1 VKHPILFRLCSL
13 LLASFCLIGLF
24 SASAPQAEASIADEL
39 AAGKN
44 KLAQLEKEQKAL
56 ADKYAALQKTIKDT
70 TSKSKNALKVKE
82 ALDQTVATLESQ
94 IENAENLLAGYAT
107 QILAVE
113 QKISALNTDIDEQ
126 YELFKQRVAIAYEN
140 GEASYLEILFG
151 SESLSDLLVK
161 YDLIRDIAAYDRQI
175 IDQYRQTK
183 TSAEELRG
191 ELTQMKASQENT
203 LADLEDQKADVIKQ
217 RKKQESY
224 IKELESDLE
233 AAIEAEAQ
241 SDAEMERIQKEIA
254 KQIAEN
260 TRLEQ
265 SQYVGGEFLWPCPGR
280 RRVTCVFGPRIH
292 PVTKKKSNHTGVD
305 IGADTGD
312 DVVASN
318 DGTVITAGCNYAY
331 GNYVVIDHGGGVST
345 LYAHASKLKVKKGQ
359 KVKRGQVIMLVGSTG
374 YSTGPHLHYEIILKD
389 GVIDPLTKFDSSQYY
404 IDD

>member
-1 VKHPILFRLCSL
+1 MKHRILFRACSL
-13 LLASFCLIGLF
+13 LLAVFCLTGLF
-24 SASAPQAEASIADEL
+24 STSAPQAEASIADEL
-39 AAGKN
+39 EAGKN

-70 TSKSKNALKVKE
+70 TSKSQNALKVEE

-94 IENAENLLAGYAT
+94 IENAENLLAGYAS
-107 QILAVE
+107 QIVAVE
-113 QKISALNTDIDEQ
+113 QEISSLDNDINEQ

-161 YDLIRDIAAYDRQI
+161 YDLIRDIASYDRQVM
-175 IDQYRQTK
+175 DQYRNAKNT
-183 TSAEELRG
+183 AEELRAD
-191 ELTQMKASQENT
+191 LTNMKAAQENT
-203 LADLEDQKADVIKQ
+203 LADLETQKKDVVKQ
-217 RKKQESY
+217 RAKQESY
-224 IKELESDLE
+224 IKELENDLE

-241 SDAEMERIQKEIA
+241 ADAEMERVQKEIT

-260 TRLEQ
+260 NRLEQ

-280 RRVTCVFGPRIH
+280 RRITCVFGPRIH

-305 IGADTGD
+305 IGANTGD

-318 DGTVITAGCNYAY
+318 AGTVITAGWNYAY

-345 LYAHASKLKVKKGQ
+345 LYAHASKLKVKEGD

-374 YSTGPHLHYEIILKD
+374 YSTGPHLHYEIITKD
-389 GVIDPLTKFDSSQYY
+389 GVIDPLTKFDSSLYY